1 MAYGLSVTGE
11 NNSYQID
18 SNTAQTEYLSV
29 ISSGEV
35 DGSTTRATITA
46 SPPDLVWMHKPTVSN
61 SDGPAGHLRN
71 GYNTTG
77 AVTKYIVTRK
87 TSSLSSFSGDYGLQV
102 YNKADPPVKIFDS
115 RAITEGVNI
124 IDVKTQGTVGGAR
137 MVSGVPTLT
146 GNSKSTIVY
155 EGNPAGVYVTT
166 TGSAA
171 GDSASQAGSTYWMQW
186 HFDYVNN
193 KITMMNSSDYGSI
206 EVYENWS
213 MILIGRLQT

>member
-1 MAYGLSVTGE
+1 MAYGLSVRGL
-11 NNSYQID
+11 NDSYQID
-18 SNTAQTEYLSV
+18 SETTQTDFLAV
-29 ISSGEV
+29 ISSGIIEPAAPA
-35 DGSTTRATITA
+35 TRATISGVA
-46 SPPDLVWMHKPTVSN
+46 AGDVIWMNAEEVTSGGQYWLH
-61 SDGPAGHLRN
+61 N
-71 GYNTTG
+71 GIDSSVVKTN
-77 AVTKYIVTRK
+77 YIVTRK

-102 YNKADPPVKIFDS
+102 YNEADPPVKIFDS

-193 KITMMNSSDYGSI
+193 KITMMNKYLL
-206 EVYENWS
+206 
-213 MILIGRLQT
+213 MILFKI

>member
-1 MAYGLSVTGE
+1 MGYGISILGQNS
-11 NNSYQID
+11 SYQID
-18 SNTAQTEYLSV
+18 SDNTQTIYLSV
-29 ISSGEV
+29 ISSGQV
-35 DGSTTRATITA
+35 AGTNNSRATVPTTSGDI
-46 SPPDLVWMHKPTVSN
+46 VWMNAAEVAS
-61 SDGPAGHLRN
+61 GGQYQLRN
-71 GYNTTG
+71 GPDTT
-77 AVTKYIVTRK
+77 AATTNYIVTRK

-102 YNKADPPVKIFDS
+102 YNEADPPVKIFDS

-193 KITMMNSSDYGSI
+193 KITMMNSSNYGTI
-206 EVYENWS
+206 EIYDNWS
-213 MILIGRLQT
+213 MVLIGRLQT